1 MKKIGIALSL
11 VLLVTAAPPVSAR
24 RDVIPIFLRIEGYV
38 GEKPKDPGSIMGTW
52 TVDVGSNKP
61 VDFYVTKL
69 DVLTGNTSY
78 MDIFSQLEPYTPS
91 VTLNALPEE
100 VQQFATAPPGK
111 KVSMRAY
118 LRRGASVRLLMVEYL
133 DVET

>member
-1 MKKIGIALSL
+1 MKKIAAVVALLL
-11 VLLVTAAPPVSAR
+11 VLAGTGTVSAR
-24 RDVIPIFLRIEGYV
+24 RNVVPILLGIEGYV
-38 GEKPKDPGSIMGTW
+38 TQKPADPGSIMGHW
-52 TVDVGSNKP
+52 TVSVSGKI

-91 VTLNALPEE
+91 LTLNASAAQK
-100 VQQFATAPPGK
+100 QQFAGAGPGK

-118 LRRGASVRLLMVEYL
+118 LRRDTGSRRLMVETL
-133 DVET
+133 EVQP

>member
-1 MKKIGIALSL
+1 MNRIAAVLAL
-11 VLLVTAAPPVSAR
+11 VLLLDAAPPAEAR
-24 RDVIPIFLRIEGYV
+24 RNVIPIYLGIEGYV
-38 GEKPKDPGSIMGTW
+38 TVKPADPGSIMGHW
-52 TVDVGSNKP
+52 TVSVSGKI

-91 VTLNALPEE
+91 LTLNASKAKK
-100 VQQFATAPPGK
+100 QAFAKAGPGK

-118 LRRGASVRLLMVEYL
+118 LRRDAGSRLLMVDSL
-133 DVET
+133 DVQP